1 MFLHMGLISR
11 RTATRLVYLDAI
23 LFLGGGIIGTGHHWY
38 FTGQGTLNMGLAAC
52 FSALEVVPLTLLTL
66 DASGFI
72 RLRKGAAARDARS
85 MASRQKWA
93 IYFFIAVGVWN
104 FIGAGVFGF
113 LINTPIVSYFE
124 VGTALT
130 ANHGHAAMFG
140 VFGMLGLGVLV
151 FCLRAMQSDAAW
163 EKTERFVRVGYWGL
177 NAGLSLMILLDL
189 FPAGVLQLWDSIA
202 HGYWHARRLEY
213 SMKGTFHALEWLRVA
228 GDSVFL
234 VLGMLPI
241 ALAALRGY
249 LIRDV
254 PASER

>member
-1 MFLHMGLISR
+1 
-11 RTATRLVYLDAI
+11 
-23 LFLGGGIIGTGHHWY
+23 
-38 FTGQGTLNMGLAAC
+38 
-52 FSALEVVPLTLLTL
+52 
-66 DASGFI
+66 
-72 RLRKGAAARDARS
+72 
-85 MASRQKWA
+85 MASKQKWA

-140 VFGMLGLGVLV
+140 MLGLRVLV

-163 EKTERFVRVGYWGL
+163 AKTERFVRVSYWGL

-213 SMKGTFHALEWLRVA
+213 SMIGTFHALEWARVA
-228 GDSVFL
+228 GDTVFL
-234 VLGMLPI
+234 VLGALPI
-241 ALAALRGY
+241 AVAAIRAF
-249 LIRDV
+249 LIRDL
-254 PASER
+254 PASGGRAAAPTVTTANS